1 MKAIIVSKKKLGK
14 KLSSVLGAVCE
25 SLYHISQPNDAISL
39 IYTDPPDIIIV
50 DKSYVLENHGR
61 VIQEF
66 RSNTLYGHLP
76 IVALLDPQDLEG
88 IAWNELSIED
98 FILTSDSH
106 DSISARLPFIVS
118 RAIKDLDTNPLTRL
132 PGNESIIRHI
142 QRMLDQEQEIAI
154 AWLDLDNFKPYNDYY
169 GFARGDE
176 VLLATAR
183 VITTAIKELKVEQS
197 FLGHIGGDDFVIIC
211 AMNATK
217 PLCEEIIA
225 LFDMVIRNFY
235 NDDDLFQGH
244 IVSRDRSGKT
254 KMFPIM
260 TVSIAA
266 VLNRGAKYKH
276 YGEASRDATEIKEHI
291 KTLPGSNY
299 MIDRRS

>member
-1 MKAIIVSKKKLGK
+1 MKAIVVSKKKLGK
-14 KLSSVLGAVCE
+14 KLSSVFDSVCE
-25 SLYHISQPNDAISL
+25 SVYHISKPNDAISL
-39 IYTDPPDIIIV
+39 INTDPPDIIIV
-50 DKSYVLENHGR
+50 DKSYVLEEHGR

-76 IVALLDPQDLEG
+76 IVALLDPQDLDG
-88 IAWNELSIED
+88 ITWNELSIED
-98 FILTSDSH
+98 FILTTDSN
-106 DSISARLPFIVS
+106 DAISARLPFIVS
-118 RAIKDLDTNPLTRL
+118 RAVRDLDTNPLTHL

-183 VITTAIKELKVEQS
+183 IITTAIKELKVEQS
-197 FLGHIGGDDFVIIC
+197 FLGHIGGDDFVLIC

-235 NDDDLFQGH
+235 NDEDLFQGH

-254 KMFPIM
+254 KMFPLM

-266 VLNRGAKYKH
+266 VVNRGAKYKH

-291 KTLPGSNY
+291 KSLPGSNY

>member
-1 MKAIIVSKKKLGK
+1 
-14 KLSSVLGAVCE
+14 
-25 SLYHISQPNDAISL
+25 
-39 IYTDPPDIIIV
+39 
-50 DKSYVLENHGR
+50 
-61 VIQEF
+61 
-66 RSNTLYGHLP
+66 
-76 IVALLDPQDLEG
+76 
-88 IAWNELSIED
+88 
-98 FILTSDSH
+98 
-106 DSISARLPFIVS
+106 
-118 RAIKDLDTNPLTRL
+118 
-132 PGNESIIRHI
+132 
-142 QRMLDQEQEIAI
+142 MLDQQQEIAI

-183 VITTAIKELKVEQS
+183 IITTAIKELKIQQS
-197 FLGHIGGDDFVIIC
+197 FLGHIGGDDFVVIC
-211 AMNATK
+211 PMNATK

-254 KMFPIM
+254 TMFPVM

-266 VLNRGAKYKH
+266 VLNRGGKYKH

-291 KTLPGSNY
+291 KSLPGSNY
-299 MIDRRS
+299 MIDRRG